1 MGFYHPATI
10 VKDAQRHGLK
20 VRPIDVTCSD
30 WSCKLQNNGS
40 GFALRLGMRYVKGL
54 REDVAQEMVRQ
65 RALRPFRSIDDLKLR
80 VPALQKSELTALAE
94 IGALNFIESPP
105 APAKTT
111 KGRSHRREAL
121 WQVERA
127 ARSAGPLLEEYSQ
140 LGFNP
145 ESLSEALWPG
155 ESSPLLPM
163 TSEERLVADFRGTGM
178 TVGPHPLAYH
188 RRELHKKGI
197 RSATELHSL
206 PDGTPVRIA
215 GSVIARQRPGTAKGF
230 VFLSLED
237 ETGIANAIITPQL
250 FELSHVVIVHQQFL
264 VIEGKLQNQENVVSV
279 KAESVRPLNIT
290 QAETT
295 SHDFH

>member
-1 MGFYHPATI
+1 
-10 VKDAQRHGLK
+10 
-20 VRPIDVTCSD
+20 
-30 WSCKLQNNGS
+30 
-40 GFALRLGMRYVKGL
+40 MRYVKGL

-65 RALRPFRSIDDLKLR
+65 RALRPFHSIDDLKLR

-94 IGALNFIESPP
+94 IGALNFIELPP
-105 APAKTT
+105 ASAKTT

-127 ARSAGPLLEEYSQ
+127 ARSAGPLLEEYRQ

-155 ESSPLLPM
+155 ASSPLLPM

-178 TVGPHPLAYH
+178 TVGPHPMAYH
-188 RRELHKKGI
+188 RRDLQKKGI
-197 RSATELHSL
+197 RSAMELHGL
-206 PDGTPVRIA
+206 PDGVPVRIA

-250 FELSHVVIVHQQFL
+250 FELSHIVIVHQQFL